1 MSKQVGLTLV
11 FMLTALAAGQIG
23 ESMEITDQVRDYQI
37 RMVEGADIAIF
48 EIHGDDIYSPWDIWT
63 PYIFF
68 C

>member
-11 FMLTALAAGQIG
+11 FMLTALASGQIG